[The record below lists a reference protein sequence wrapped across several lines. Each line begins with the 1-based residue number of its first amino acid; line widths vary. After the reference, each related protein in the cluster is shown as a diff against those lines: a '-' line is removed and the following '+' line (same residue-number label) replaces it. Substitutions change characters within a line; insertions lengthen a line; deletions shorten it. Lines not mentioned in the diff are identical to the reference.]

1 MRPASLPPRRPPR
14 SAFSGD
20 PAQFALPFSAEP
32 ILAGDGDRP
41 SGAPPR
47 SKPLSAKELDSARS
61 QPERSSRI
69 RDVIGRRR
77 RNETPG
83 SVTADAIAP
92 EAKVL
97 VSRKAAAEM
106 LSISIRGVDYMIAA
120 KRLST
125 RRIANRVLIPVDEI
139 RRFARSDHPERM
151 AG

>member
-1 MRPASLPPRRPPR
+1 
-14 SAFSGD
+14 
-20 PAQFALPFSAEP
+20 
-32 ILAGDGDRP
+32 
-41 SGAPPR
+41 
-47 SKPLSAKELDSARS
+47 
-61 QPERSSRI
+61 
-69 RDVIGRRR
+69 V
-77 RNETPG
+77 
-83 SVTADAIAP
+83 DAIAP

-97 VSRKAAAEM
+97 VSRKAAAAM

>member
-1 MRPASLPPRRPPR
+1 V
-14 SAFSGD
+14 
-20 PAQFALPFSAEP
+20 LPFSTHP
-32 ILAGDGDRP
+32 ILAGDPNP
-41 SGAPPR
+41 SR
-47 SKPLSAKELDSARS
+47 SEPSQSKAVSAKELDSVRP
-61 QPERSSRI
+61 QPERSSPS
-69 RDVIGRRR
+69 RDVSERRTKIGR
-77 RNETPG
+77 PG
-83 SVTADAIAP
+83 SATVDAIAP

-97 VSRKAAAEM
+97 VSRKAAAAM